1 MKEFLVLLGLI
12 LAMSLM
18 IIIKV
23 VLLIISAI
31 FLIMQEWGIGFSML
45 LAFVFL
51 SVANYGIFR
60 GLDNFLGIRI
70 K

>member
-18 IIIKV
+18 IIIKA

-31 FLIMQEWGIGFSML
+31 FLIMQEWGIGFSIL
-45 LAFVFL
+45 LAFIFL
-51 SVANYGIFR
+51 GVANYGIFR
-60 GLDNFLGIRI
+60 ELNSFLRV